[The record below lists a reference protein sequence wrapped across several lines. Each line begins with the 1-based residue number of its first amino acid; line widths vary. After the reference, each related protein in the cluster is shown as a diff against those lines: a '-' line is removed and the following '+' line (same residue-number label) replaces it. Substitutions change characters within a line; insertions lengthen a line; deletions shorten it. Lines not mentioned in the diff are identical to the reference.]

1 MFNELFWEQGRNVAI
16 ARYGFEP
23 KHAGFR
29 QDDSDDSD
37 SENSGDDSDFDL
49 NHPTS
54 KHKSTIELYFNLAIN
69 LLLYIL
75 GKLDLKS
82 RQRNKLSDNYKWV
95 ESGLCPR

>member
-1 MFNELFWEQGRNVAI
+1 MAI

-29 QDDSDDSD
+29 QEDSDDSD

-54 KHKSTIELYFNLAIN
+54 KHKSTFFIN
-69 LLLYIL
+69 LTTLNYIYL
-75 GKLDLKS
+75 RVNSL
-82 RQRNKLSDNYKWV
+82 
-95 ESGLCPR
+95 